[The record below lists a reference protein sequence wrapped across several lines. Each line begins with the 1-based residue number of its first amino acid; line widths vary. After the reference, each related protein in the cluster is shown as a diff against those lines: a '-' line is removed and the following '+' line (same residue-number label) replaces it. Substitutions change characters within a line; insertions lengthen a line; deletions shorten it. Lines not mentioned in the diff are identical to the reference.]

1 MKHNDEEDIEYVSKT
16 ELKRE
21 MQRFHALAEQL
32 CSLPVASWEKIP
44 GTETLHGAL
53 RESRR
58 IKKADA
64 RRRHFQFMGKILQD
78 EEHEAI
84 QHALD
89 MLNPSSEAFG
99 RRSGQLEQW
108 RTRLIDDNDAMKSFL
123 DEYPNVDRQQ
133 LRNMVRNAQKEMHSE
148 PPKPGTSYKKLF
160 QMIKEIVPAE

>member
-1 MKHNDEEDIEYVSKT
+1 
-16 ELKRE
+16 
-21 MQRFHALAEQL
+21 
-32 CSLPVASWEKIP
+32 
-44 GTETLHGAL
+44 
-53 RESRR
+53 
-58 IKKADA
+58 
-64 RRRHFQFMGKILQD
+64 
-78 EEHEAI
+78 
-84 QHALD
+84 

>member
-1 MKHNDEEDIEYVSKT
+1 MKHNDEDDIEYVSKT

-21 MQRFHALAEQL
+21 MQRFHVLAERL
-32 CSLPVASWEKIP
+32 CALPVAAWPKIP

-64 RRRHFQFMGKILQD
+64 SRRHYQFMGKMLQNED
-78 EEHEAI
+78 HEAI
-84 QHALD
+84 EHALD
-89 MLNPSSEAFG
+89 MLDPSSEVFG

-108 RTRLIDDNDAMKSFL
+108 RTRLIDDNDSMKVFL
-123 DEYPNVDRQQ
+123 DEYPNTDRQQ
-133 LRNMVRNAQKEMHSE
+133 LRNLVRNAQKEMHSE

-160 QMIKEIVPAE
+160 QMIKEIIPAA